1 MVGRMSDLNDSSNIS
16 ISFGARV
23 LYVLVYRKRKLQC
36 LVLLFFFAK
45 GLMFFSFIP
54 FELIVPGTTSAKEK
68 GFIDCLQDAL
78 LATKL
83 CTFD

>member
-1 MVGRMSDLNDSSNIS
+1 MTAQIS
-16 ISFGARV
+16 AFLLARE
-23 LYVLVYRKRKLQC
+23 YYTSWYTESGKLQC
-36 LVLLFFFAK
+36 LVLLLFFFAK

-78 LATKL
+78 LTTKL